1 MKKAIVLLA
10 LLFIVTG
17 CSKTPE
23 LKYEGKDIVYF
34 CTKEDIKLFESE
46 VNVFAKKNQGFLS
59 IEDGK
64 WHEKINHEED
74 IKLEYKE
81 KDNMD
86 ACYFINYD
94 NMKHE
99 FGTRTPISFRDKE
112 EGSIR
117 FHVKGN
123 YVYTIHNMEKFGST
137 LLFYDNLTSSVD
149 FDSAIEAVYNL
160 ISTEIN
166 ATYILNLGSKTF
178 ADLQNEKEFTEE
190 MIESVNLI
198 LRDRYGIEL
207 TKVSIESVEKVS

>member
-1 MKKAIVLLA
+1 MKKAIFLLG

-23 LKYEGKDIVYF
+23 LKYDGKDIVYF

-46 VNVFAKKNQGFLS
+46 VNVLAKKNQGFLS

-74 IKLEYKE
+74 VKLEYKE

-86 ACYFINYD
+86 ACYFVNYD

-123 YVYTIHNMEKFGST
+123 YVYTINNMEKFYNVVIKSE
-137 LLFYDNLTSSVD
+137 D
-149 FDSAIEAVYNL
+149 FDTTIEDMYRLVT
-160 ISTEIN
+160 TELN
-166 ATYILNLGSKTF
+166 ASYILNLGSKTF

-207 TKVSIESVEKVS
+207 IKVNIENVEKVS

>member
-1 MKKAIVLLA
+1 MKKAIFLLG

-23 LKYEGKDIVYF
+23 LKYDGKDIVYF

-46 VNVFAKKNQGFLS
+46 VNVLAKKNQGFLS

-64 WHEKINHEED
+64 WHKKINHEED
-74 IKLEYKE
+74 VKLEYKE

-86 ACYFINYD
+86 ACYFVNYD

-123 YVYTIHNMEKFGST
+123 YVYTINNMEKFYNVVIKSE
-137 LLFYDNLTSSVD
+137 D
-149 FDSAIEAVYNL
+149 FDTTIEDMYRLVT
-160 ISTEIN
+160 TELN
-166 ATYILNLGSKTF
+166 ASYILNLGSKTF

-198 LRDRYGIEL
+198 LRDRY
-207 TKVSIESVEKVS
+207 

>member
-1 MKKAIVLLA
+1 MKKAVVLLA

-46 VNVFAKKNQGFLS
+46 VNVLAKKNQGFLS

-64 WHEKINHEED
+64 WHETINHEED
-74 IKLEYKE
+74 VKLEYKE

-86 ACYFINYD
+86 ACYFVNYD

-123 YVYTIHNMEKFGST
+123 YVYTINNMEKF
-137 LLFYDNLTSSVD
+137 YSVVIKSED
-149 FDSAIEAVYNL
+149 FDTTIEDMYRLVT
-160 ISTEIN
+160 TELN
-166 ATYILNLGSKTF
+166 ASYILNLGSKTF

-190 MIESVNLI
+190 MIERVNLI
-198 LRDRYGIEL
+198 IIDKYGIEL

>member
-1 MKKAIVLLA
+1 MKKAIVLLV

-46 VNVFAKKNQGFLS
+46 VNVLAKKNQGFLS

-64 WHEKINHEED
+64 WHEKINHGED
-74 IKLEYKE
+74 VKLEYKE

-86 ACYFINYD
+86 ACYFVNYD

-99 FGTRTPISFRDKE
+99 FGTLTPISFRDKE

-123 YVYTIHNMEKFGST
+123 YVYTINNMEKFYNVVIKSE
-137 LLFYDNLTSSVD
+137 D
-149 FDSAIEAVYNL
+149 FDTTIEDMYRLVT
-160 ISTEIN
+160 TELN

-190 MIESVNLI
+190 MIERVNLI

>member
-1 MKKAIVLLA
+1 MKKAVVLLA

-46 VNVFAKKNQGFLS
+46 VNVFTKKNQGFLS

-64 WHEKINHEED
+64 WHETINHEED
-74 IKLEYKE
+74 VKLEYKE

-86 ACYFINYD
+86 ACYFVNYD

-123 YVYTIHNMEKFGST
+123 YVYTINNMEKFYNVVIKSE
-137 LLFYDNLTSSVD
+137 D
-149 FDSAIEAVYNL
+149 FDTTIEDMYRLVT
-160 ISTEIN
+160 TELN
-166 ATYILNLGSKTF
+166 ASYILNLGSKTF

-190 MIESVNLI
+190 MIERVNLI
-198 LRDRYGIEL
+198 IIDKYGIEL

>member
-1 MKKAIVLLA
+1 MKKAVVLLA

-23 LKYEGKDIVYF
+23 IKYEGKDIVYF

-46 VNVFAKKNQGFLS
+46 VNVLANKNQGFLT
-59 IEDGK
+59 IENGK

-81 KDNMD
+81 KENMD
-86 ACYFINYD
+86 ACYFVNYD

-123 YVYTIHNMEKFGST
+123 YVYTINNMEKFYNVVIKSE
-137 LLFYDNLTSSVD
+137 D
-149 FDSAIEAVYNL
+149 FDTTIEDMYRLVT
-160 ISTEIN
+160 TELN
-166 ATYILNLGSKTF
+166 ASYILNLGSKTF

-207 TKVSIESVEKVS
+207 IKVNIESVEKVS

>member
-1 MKKAIVLLA
+1 MKKAIFLLG

-23 LKYEGKDIVYF
+23 LKYDGKDIVYF

-46 VNVFAKKNQGFLS
+46 VNVLAKKNQGFLS

-74 IKLEYKE
+74 VKLEYKE

-86 ACYFINYD
+86 ACYFVNYD

-99 FGTRTPISFRDKE
+99 FGTRIPISFRDKE

-123 YVYTIHNMEKFGST
+123 YVYTINNMEKFYNVVIKSE
-137 LLFYDNLTSSVD
+137 D
-149 FDSAIEAVYNL
+149 FDTTIEDMYRLVT
-160 ISTEIN
+160 TELN
-166 ATYILNLGSKTF
+166 ASYILNLGSKTF

-207 TKVSIESVEKVS
+207 IKVNIENVEKVS

>member
-64 WHEKINHEED
+64 WHETINHEED
-74 IKLEYKE
+74 VKLEYKE
-81 KDNMD
+81 KDNID
-86 ACYFINYD
+86 ACYFVNYD

-123 YVYTIHNMEKFGST
+123 YVYTINNMEKFYNVVIKSE
-137 LLFYDNLTSSVD
+137 D
-149 FDSAIEAVYNL
+149 FDTTIEDMYRLVT
-160 ISTEIN
+160 TELN
-166 ATYILNLGSKTF
+166 ASYILNLGSKTF

-190 MIESVNLI
+190 MIERVNLI
-198 LRDRYGIEL
+198 IIDKYGIEL

>member
-1 MKKAIVLLA
+1 MKKAIILLA

-23 LKYEGKDIVYF
+23 LKCEGKDIVYF

-74 IKLEYKE
+74 VKLEYKE

-86 ACYFINYD
+86 ACYFVNYD

-123 YVYTIHNMEKFGST
+123 YVYTINNMEKFYNVVIKSE
-137 LLFYDNLTSSVD
+137 D
-149 FDSAIEAVYNL
+149 FDTTIEDMYRLVT
-160 ISTEIN
+160 TELN
-166 ATYILNLGSKTF
+166 ASYILNLGSKTF

-207 TKVSIESVEKVS
+207 IKVNIESVEKVS

>member
-1 MKKAIVLLA
+1 MKKAIILLA

-46 VNVFAKKNQGFLS
+46 VNVLAKKNQGFLS

-64 WHEKINHEED
+64 WHEKINHEEAV
-74 IKLEYKE
+74 KLEYKE

-86 ACYFINYD
+86 ACYFVNYD

-112 EGSIR
+112 EGSII

-123 YVYTIHNMEKFGST
+123 YVYTINNMEKFYNVVIKSE
-137 LLFYDNLTSSVD
+137 D
-149 FDSAIEAVYNL
+149 FDTTIEDMYRLVT
-160 ISTEIN
+160 TELN
-166 ATYILNLGSKTF
+166 VSYILNLGSKTF

-190 MIESVNLI
+190 MIERVNLI
-198 LRDRYGIEL
+198 IIDKYGIEL
-207 TKVSIESVEKVS
+207 TKVSIESVEKIS

>member
-1 MKKAIVLLA
+1 MKKAVVLLA

-46 VNVFAKKNQGFLS
+46 VNVFTKNNQGFLS

-74 IKLEYKE
+74 VKLEYKE

-86 ACYFINYD
+86 ACYFVNYD

-123 YVYTIHNMEKFGST
+123 YVYTINNMEKFYNVVIKSE
-137 LLFYDNLTSSVD
+137 D
-149 FDSAIEAVYNL
+149 FDTTIEDMYRLVTAEL
-160 ISTEIN
+160 N
-166 ATYILNLGSKTF
+166 ASYILNLGSKTF

-190 MIESVNLI
+190 MIERVNLI
-198 LRDRYGIEL
+198 LIDRYGIEL

>member
-1 MKKAIVLLA
+1 MKKAIILLV

-46 VNVFAKKNQGFLS
+46 VNVLSKKNQGFLT
-59 IEDGK
+59 IENGK
-64 WHEKINHEED
+64 WHEQINHEED

-81 KDNMD
+81 KDNID
-86 ACYFINYD
+86 ACYFVNYD

-99 FGTRTPISFRDKE
+99 FCTRTPISFRDKE

-123 YVYTIHNMEKFGST
+123 YVYTIHSMEKFGST
-137 LLFYDNLTSSVD
+137 LLFYDNLISSVD
-149 FDSAIEAVYNL
+149 FDAAIEAVHNS

-198 LRDRYGIEL
+198 ISDKYGIEL

>member
-1 MKKAIVLLA
+1 MKKAIILLA

-74 IKLEYKE
+74 VKLEYKE

-86 ACYFINYD
+86 ACYFVNYG

-123 YVYTIHNMEKFGST
+123 YVYTINNMEKFYNVVIKSE
-137 LLFYDNLTSSVD
+137 D
-149 FDSAIEAVYNL
+149 FDTTIEDMYRLVT
-160 ISTEIN
+160 TELN
-166 ATYILNLGSKTF
+166 ASYILNLGSKTF

-207 TKVSIESVEKVS
+207 IKVNIESVEKVS

>member
-46 VNVFAKKNQGFLS
+46 VNVLAKKNQGFLS

-74 IKLEYKE
+74 VKLEYKE

-86 ACYFINYD
+86 ACYLVNYD

-112 EGSIR
+112 EGGIK

-123 YVYTIHNMEKFGST
+123 YVYTINSMEKFYNVVIKSE
-137 LLFYDNLTSSVD
+137 D
-149 FDSAIEAVYNL
+149 FDTTIEDMYRLVT
-160 ISTEIN
+160 TELN
-166 ATYILNLGSKTF
+166 ASYILNLGSKTF
-178 ADLQNEKEFTEE
+178 ADLQNEKEFNEE
-190 MIESVNLI
+190 MIERVNLI
-198 LRDRYGIEL
+198 ISDKYGIEL
-207 TKVSIESVEKVS
+207 TKVNIESVEKVS

>member
-1 MKKAIVLLA
+1 MKKAIILLA

-74 IKLEYKE
+74 VKLEYKE

-86 ACYFINYD
+86 ACYFVNYD

-123 YVYTIHNMEKFGST
+123 YVYTINNMEKFYNVVIKSE
-137 LLFYDNLTSSVD
+137 D
-149 FDSAIEAVYNL
+149 FDTTIEDMYRLVT
-160 ISTEIN
+160 TELN
-166 ATYILNLGSKTF
+166 ASYILNLGSKTF

-190 MIESVNLI
+190 MIERVNLI
-198 LRDRYGIEL
+198 IIDKYGIEL

>member
-1 MKKAIVLLA
+1 MKKAIVLLG

-23 LKYEGKDIVYF
+23 LKYDGKDIVYF
-34 CTKEDIKLFESE
+34 CTKENIKLFESE
-46 VNVFAKKNQGFLS
+46 VNVLAKKNQGFLS

-74 IKLEYKE
+74 VKLEYKE

-86 ACYFINYD
+86 ACYFVNYD

-117 FHVKGN
+117 FYVKGN
-123 YVYTIHNMEKFGST
+123 YVYTINNMEKFYNVVIKSE
-137 LLFYDNLTSSVD
+137 D
-149 FDSAIEAVYNL
+149 FDTTIEDMYRLVT
-160 ISTEIN
+160 TELN
-166 ATYILNLGSKTF
+166 ASYILNLGSKTF

-207 TKVSIESVEKVS
+207 IKVNIENVEKVS

>member
-1 MKKAIVLLA
+1 MKKAVVLLA

-46 VNVFAKKNQGFLS
+46 VNVFTKKNQGFLS

-64 WHEKINHEED
+64 WHEKINHEENV
-74 IKLEYKE
+74 KLEYKE

-86 ACYFINYD
+86 ACYFVNYD

-123 YVYTIHNMEKFGST
+123 YVYTINNMEKFYNVVIKSE
-137 LLFYDNLTSSVD
+137 D
-149 FDSAIEAVYNL
+149 FDTTIEDMYRLVT
-160 ISTEIN
+160 TELN
-166 ATYILNLGSKTF
+166 ASYILNLGSKTF

>member
-1 MKKAIVLLA
+1 MKKAIILLA

-23 LKYEGKDIVYF
+23 LKYEGKDIIYF

-46 VNVFAKKNQGFLS
+46 VNVIAKKNQGFLS

-74 IKLEYKE
+74 VKLEYKE

-86 ACYFINYD
+86 ACYFVNYD

-123 YVYTIHNMEKFGST
+123 YVYTINNMEKFYNVVIKSE
-137 LLFYDNLTSSVD
+137 D
-149 FDSAIEAVYNL
+149 FDTTIEDMYRLVT
-160 ISTEIN
+160 TELN
-166 ATYILNLGSKTF
+166 ASYILNLGSKTF